1 MSDERP
7 EPKGKD
13 SPLLHYQAGVMDS
26 MLATMCKEDKAMVLE
41 YLGLTTVSETPP
53 PEGRKFGAEEPAP
66 RKKQ

>member
-13 SPLLHYQAGVMDS
+13 HPLLHYQAGVMDA
-26 MLATMCKEDKAMVLE
+26 MLGAMHKEDKALVLE
-41 YLGLTTVSETPP
+41 YLGLAVATEAP
-53 PEGRKFGAEEPAP
+53 PEGRKFGEEPTP